1 MMNNRMVSKHRRNF
15 FVTFGLA
22 AIGAVL
28 PSSVYP
34 NSGLTREGQQG
45 DPDLPREFL
54 EFDRE
59 TIMGESYSTRGLF
72 EATPPNFG
80 SLLVS
85 EAQLWEGRNRRDNP
99 DSIAALLN
107 LFDLPPALNSRPVP
121 FCAVGVSYVAAMV
134 YAKAVALRASKDG
147 TKADPSKTLHNY
159 LAELEH
165 SHFLPTPSVNDM
177 FLVAQGKHRWVS
189 SADVPRPKAGW
200 LVVYSWK
207 GGAPDHVGIVKSA
220 GADSIETIEFNT
232 SPSHKT
238 TAAEREGGYVAS
250 RTRAYPSKF
259 VKGFI
264 RTT

>member
-1 MMNNRMVSKHRRNF
+1 MNSKINFTDRRQF
-15 FVTFGLA
+15 LCAAGAGIVGAALPALA
-22 AIGAVL
+22 RADGV
-28 PSSVYP
+28 
-34 NSGLTREGQQG
+34 LTREAQQG
-45 DPDLPREFL
+45 DPELPKEYL

-59 TIMGESYSTRGLF
+59 MFMDNGYSTRGLF

-80 SLLVS
+80 QLLVN
-85 EAQLWEGRNRRDNP
+85 EASAWEGRNRRDNP

-107 LFDLPPALNSRPVP
+107 LFELPPALNGKPVP

-134 YAKAVALRASKDG
+134 YSKAVALRASTSGAKV
-147 TKADPSKTLHNY
+147 DPSKTLQTY
-159 LAELEH
+159 LAELDH

-177 FLVAQGKHRWVS
+177 VLVAQGKHRWVS
-189 SADVPRPKAGW
+189 GTNGSTPKAGW
-200 LVVYSWK
+200 LIVYSWK
-207 GGAPDHVGIVKSA
+207 GGAPDHVGIVKSVEA
-220 GADSIETIEFNT
+220 SSINTIEFNT
-232 SPSHKT
+232 SPSHIT